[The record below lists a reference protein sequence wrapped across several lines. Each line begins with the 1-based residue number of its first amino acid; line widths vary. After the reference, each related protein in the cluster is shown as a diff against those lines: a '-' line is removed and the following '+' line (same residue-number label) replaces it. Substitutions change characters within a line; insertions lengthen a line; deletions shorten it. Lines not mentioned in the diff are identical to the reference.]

1 MRKIAGVVLVA
12 GILGC
17 GGSSSHVQE
26 CGGVIGPPL
35 VVPSFA
41 DLPPL
46 PYPLVAL
53 PAAKDRGETPG
64 FDGASAWINV
74 DHPLTKDELRG
85 RVVIVDFWTSC
96 CINCLQTL
104 PVLRAIEDRFRGRA
118 LTVVGIHSPKF
129 DEEKQAGRL
138 QDVVRDN
145 RLEHPIAVDG
155 AMAIWRAWGVE
166 SWPTVAVLD
175 VEGRAVW
182 AASGEPALDELT
194 SVVASALDEGQRAHK
209 LAQGPLRG
217 VRVEPTESGPL
228 RYPGKVLALKD
239 GGLAI
244 ADTGHDRVVVVGKGG
259 KVEATIGSGL
269 AGKADGSF
277 AEASFS
283 RPEGLAEV
291 GADLYVADTGNHTLR
306 KIDRAAQA
314 VTTVAGTGELG
325 TGRLSTEERPARSVG
340 LRSPWDLLEVRGNLY
355 VALAGSHQ
363 IGLFDP
369 KRGTFRLAAGNGHEA
384 RVDGSL
390 YDASF
395 AQPSALA
402 TDGNELFVLDSETSS
417 VRAIDVAKGQVRTV
431 VGEDLFVF
439 GDVDGDK
446 AKARL
451 QHPIGLAYGGGALF
465 VADSYN
471 SKVKRVDPRT
481 GETRTV
487 IGADLSEPAG
497 LGFAAGTLFIADT
510 NHHRVERWAIAGGAK
525 AEVVAL
531 GDLAAPSIETPA
543 PVKID
548 ARDPTIAVGPLRILP
563 GKASTIQVRWEIPK
577 GTGVNDEAPFRVVW
591 ATSSGLAR
599 LPASTREKGTLAKDG
614 FEIAVEPLVGAKTAE
629 LTGVLDM
636 VVCDVVTHAVC
647 LPVRRTL
654 VASFAV
660 EPGAAPA
667 PAPVT
672 IPLPAAAVP

>member
-1 MRKIAGVVLVA
+1 MRQIAGVVLVA

-17 GGSSSHVQE
+17 SGASGPAPLGG
-26 CGGVIGPPL
+26 GADAKALAAAPA
-35 VVPSFA
+35 A

-46 PYPLVAL
+46 PYALVPL
-53 PAAKDRGETPG
+53 PPEKERGDTPS
-64 FDGASAWINV
+64 FEGASAWINV

-155 AMAIWRAWGVE
+155 SMAIWRAWGVE

-175 VEGRAVW
+175 VEGRAIW
-182 AASGEPALDELT
+182 AASGEPSLDELT

-217 VRVEPTESGPL
+217 VRVEPSESGPL

-244 ADTGHDRVVVVGKGG
+244 ADTGHDRVVVVDKGG

-277 AEASFS
+277 KEASFS

-291 GADLYVADTGNHTLR
+291 GADLFVADTGNHTLR
-306 KIDRAAQA
+306 KIDRAART

-325 TGRLSTEERPARSVG
+325 GGRLSTEERPARSVG

-363 IGLFDP
+363 IGVFDP
-369 KRGTFRLAAGNGHEA
+369 RRGTFRLAAGNGHEA
-384 RVDGSL
+384 RVDGPL
-390 YDASF
+390 LDASF

-402 TDGNELFVLDSETSS
+402 TDGNEVFVLDSETSS

-451 QHPIGLAYGGGALF
+451 QHPIGMAFGGGALW

-471 SKVKRVDPRT
+471 SKIKRVDPRT
-481 GETRTV
+481 GTTRTV

-510 NHHRVERWAIAGGAK
+510 NHHRVRRWAIDTSAK
-525 AEVVAL
+525 TELVAL
-531 GDLAAPSIETPA
+531 GDLAAPSVDTPA
-543 PVKID
+543 PVTID
-548 ARDPTIAVGPLRILP
+548 PRDPTIALGPLRIPP
-563 GKASTIQVRWEIPK
+563 GQASKIVVHWDIPK

-591 ATSSGLAR
+591 ATSRGLAR
-599 LPASTREKGTLAKDG
+599 LPAPTREKGTLAKEG
-614 FEIAVEPLVGAKTAE
+614 FEIQIEPVAGSTTAE

-654 VASFAV
+654 VTSFAV
-660 EPGAAPA
+660 APGAT

>member
-1 MRKIAGVVLVA
+1 MKQIAGVVLVA

-17 GGSSSHVQE
+17 SGSSPPPQQ
-26 CGGVIGPPL
+26 CGGVQGPAL
-35 VVPSFA
+35 VISNVADPS
-41 DLPPL
+41 PL
-46 PYPLVAL
+46 PYARVPL
-53 PAAKDRGETPG
+53 PAEKDRGETPS
-64 FDGASAWINV
+64 FEGASAWINV

-104 PVLRAIEDRFRGRA
+104 PILHAIEDRFRGRA
-118 LTVVGIHSPKF
+118 VTVVGIHSPKF

-145 RLEHPIAVDG
+145 RIEHPIAVDG
-155 AMAIWRAWGVE
+155 SMAIWRAWGVE

-175 VEGRAVW
+175 VEGRAIW
-182 AASGEPALDELT
+182 AASGEPSLDELT
-194 SVVASALDEGQRAHK
+194 SVVASALDEGQRANK
-209 LAQGPLRG
+209 LARGPLRG
-217 VRVEPTESGPL
+217 VRVEPSENGPL

-244 ADTGHDRVVVVGKGG
+244 ADTGHDRVVVVDKGG

-277 AEASFS
+277 KEASFS
-283 RPEGLAEV
+283 RPEGLVEV
-291 GADLYVADTGNHTLR
+291 GADLFVADTGNHAIR
-306 KIDRAAQA
+306 KIDRAAHA

-325 TGRLSTEERPARSVG
+325 GGRLSIDEQPARSVG
-340 LRSPWDLLEVRGNLY
+340 LRSPWDLLEVSGNIY

-363 IGLFDP
+363 IGAFDP
-369 KRGTFRLAAGNGHEA
+369 KRGTFRLVAGNGHEA
-384 RVDGSL
+384 RVDGPL
-390 YDASF
+390 HDASF

-402 TDGNELFVLDSETSS
+402 TDGKEVFVLDSETSS
-417 VRAIDVAKGQVRTV
+417 VRAIDIARGQVRTV

-451 QHPIGLAYGGGALF
+451 QHPIGMAYGGGALW

-481 GETRTV
+481 GQTRTV
-487 IGADLSEPAG
+487 ISADLSEPAG
-497 LGFAAGTLFIADT
+497 LGFAGGTLFIADT
-510 NHHRVERWAIAGGAK
+510 NHHRVRRWTIDTSAK
-525 AEVVAL
+525 TEVVAL
-531 GDLAAPSIETPA
+531 GDLAAPSIDTPA
-543 PVKID
+543 PVTID
-548 ARDPTIAVGPLRILP
+548 ARDPTIALGPLRIPP
-563 GKASTIQVRWEIPK
+563 GTASKIVVRWEIPK

-591 ATSSGLAR
+591 ATSRGLAG
-599 LPASTREKGTLAKDG
+599 LPAPTREKGTLAKEG
-614 FEIAVEPLVGAKTAE
+614 FEIQIEPVAGAKTAE
-629 LTGVLDM
+629 LTGVLEM

-654 VASFAV
+654 AASFAV

-667 PAPVT
+667 PVS
-672 IPLPAAAVP
+672 IPLPAASVP

>member
-1 MRKIAGVVLVA
+1 MRQIAGVALVA

-17 GGSSSHVQE
+17 SAAPMPQARGATTETGSLAASTA
-26 CGGVIGPPL
+26 G
-35 VVPSFA
+35 

-46 PYPLVAL
+46 PYALVAL
-53 PAAKDRGETPG
+53 PAEKDRGDTPG
-64 FDGASAWINV
+64 FEGASAWINV

-155 AMAIWRAWGVE
+155 SMAIWRAWGVE

-209 LAQGPLRG
+209 LARGPLRG
-217 VRVEPTESGPL
+217 VRVEAGENGPL

-244 ADTGHDRVVVVGKGG
+244 ADTGHDRVVVVSKGG

-291 GADLYVADTGNHTLR
+291 GADLYVADTGNHTIR
-306 KIDRAAQA
+306 KIDRAAHA
-314 VTTVAGTGELG
+314 VTTVAGTGEIG
-325 TGRLSTEERPARSVG
+325 GGRLSTEERPARSVG
-340 LRSPWDLLEVRGNLY
+340 LRSPWDLLEVRGNLV

-363 IGLFDP
+363 IGAFDP
-369 KRGTFRLAAGNGHEA
+369 RHGTFRLLAGNGHEA
-384 RVDGSL
+384 RADGPL
-390 YDASF
+390 LDASF

-402 TDGNELFVLDSETSS
+402 TDGTEVFVLDSETSS

-446 AKARL
+446 SKARL
-451 QHPIGLAYGGGALF
+451 QHPIGLAYGGGALW

-471 SKVKRVDPRT
+471 SKVKRVDPAT
-481 GETRTV
+481 GATRTV
-487 IGADLSEPAG
+487 ISADLSEPAG

-510 NHHRVERWAIAGGAK
+510 NHHRVRRWAIDASAK
-525 AEVVAL
+525 TEAVAL

-548 ARDPTIAVGPLRILP
+548 ARDPTIALGPLKIPP
-563 GKASTIQVRWEIPK
+563 GASSKLQVRWDIPK

-599 LPASTREKGTLAKDG
+599 LPAPTREKGTLAKDG
-614 FEIAVEPLVGAKTAE
+614 FEIAIEPLAGAKTAE

-654 VASFAV
+654 VATFAV
-660 EPGAAPA
+660 EPGAAL
-667 PAPVT
+667 APVT

>member
-1 MRKIAGVVLVA
+1 MRQIVGAVLVA

-17 GGSSSHVQE
+17 SGAPAPS
-26 CGGVIGPPL
+26 PL
-35 VVPSFA
+35 VGGADARASTIAPAA

-46 PYPLVAL
+46 PYALAAL
-53 PAAKDRGETPG
+53 PAEKDRGETPG
-64 FDGASAWINV
+64 FEGASAWINV

-155 AMAIWRAWGVE
+155 SMAIWRAWGVE

-182 AASGEPALDELT
+182 AASGEPSLDELT
-194 SVVASALDEGQRAHK
+194 RVVASALDEGQRANK
-209 LAQGPLRG
+209 LAKGPLRG
-217 VRVEPTESGPL
+217 VRVEASANGPL

-244 ADTGHDRVVVVGKGG
+244 ADTGHDRVVVVDRGG

-277 AEASFS
+277 TEASFS

-291 GADLYVADTGNHTLR
+291 GADLFVADTGNHTLR
-306 KIDRAAQA
+306 KIDRGARA
-314 VTTVAGTGELG
+314 VTTVAGTGEIG
-325 TGRLSTEERPARSVG
+325 GGRLSADERPARSVG

-363 IGLFDP
+363 IGAFDP
-369 KRGTFRLAAGNGHEA
+369 RRGTFRLVAGNGHEA
-384 RVDGSL
+384 RVDGPL
-390 YDASF
+390 LDASF

-402 TDGNELFVLDSETSS
+402 TDGSEVFVLDSETSS
-417 VRAIDVAKGQVRTV
+417 VRAIDIAKGQVRTV

-451 QHPIGLAYGGGALF
+451 QHPIGMAYGGGALF

-481 GETRTV
+481 GTTRTV

-510 NHHRVERWAIAGGAK
+510 NHHRVVRWPLDAGAK
-525 AEVVAL
+525 TEVVAL
-531 GDLAAPSIETPA
+531 GGLAAPSVETPA

-548 ARDPTIAVGPLRILP
+548 PRDPTIAVGPLRIPP
-563 GKASTIQVRWEIPK
+563 GQASTIQVRWEIPK
-577 GTGVNDEAPFRVVW
+577 GTGINDEAPFRVVW

-599 LPASTREKGTLAKDG
+599 LPAPTRERGTLAKEG
-614 FEIAVEPLVGAKTAE
+614 FEIQIEPVAGSTTAE

-660 EPGAAPA
+660 EPGAAL
-667 PAPVT
+667 APVT
-672 IPLPAAAVP
+672 IPLPAAVVP

>member
-1 MRKIAGVVLVA
+1 MRQIAGVVLIA

-17 GGSSSHVQE
+17 SGATTSPSRGG
-26 CGGVIGPPL
+26 G
-35 VVPSFA
+35 A
-41 DLPPL
+41 DAKPVAAAPATNLPPL
-46 PYPLVAL
+46 SYPLATLPPAKERGDVA
-53 PAAKDRGETPG
+53 G
-64 FDGASAWINV
+64 FEGASAWINV

-104 PVLRAIEDRFRGRA
+104 PILHQIEDRFRGRA
-118 LTVVGIHSPKF
+118 VTVVGIHSPKF

-145 RLEHPIAVDG
+145 RIEHPVAVDG
-155 AMAIWRAWGVE
+155 SMAIWRAWGVE

-182 AASGEPALDELT
+182 AASGEPALEELT
-194 SVVASALDEGQRAHK
+194 SVVAAALDEGQRANK
-209 LAQGPLRG
+209 LAKGPLRG
-217 VRVEPTESGPL
+217 VRVEPIENKPL

-244 ADTGHDRVVVVGKGG
+244 ADTGHDRLVVVDRSG

-277 AEASFS
+277 QEASFS

-291 GADLYVADTGNHTLR
+291 GADLFVADTGNHTLR
-306 KIDRAAQA
+306 KIDRAARV
-314 VTTVAGTGELG
+314 VTTVAGTGEIGL
-325 TGRLSTEERPARSVG
+325 GRLSTEERPARAVA
-340 LRSPWDLLEVRGNLY
+340 LRSPWDLLEVRGALY

-369 KRGTFRLAAGNGHEA
+369 KRETFRLVAGNGHEA
-384 RVDGSL
+384 RVDGPL
-390 YDASF
+390 LDASF

-402 TDGNELFVLDSETSS
+402 TDGAEVFVLDSETSS

-439 GDVDGDK
+439 GDVDGDRT
-446 AKARL
+446 KARL
-451 QHPIGLAYGGGALF
+451 QHPIGMTYAGGALY

-481 GETRTV
+481 GTTRTV
-487 IGADLSEPAG
+487 LGADLGEPAG
-497 LGFAAGTLFIADT
+497 LGSSGSTLFIADT
-510 NHHRVERWAIAGGAK
+510 NHHRVLRWPLESSAK
-525 AEVVAL
+525 ADAVAL
-531 GDLAAPSIETPA
+531 GDLAAPSIETPP
-543 PVKID
+543 PVVID
-548 ARDPTIAVGPLRILP
+548 ARDPTIAIGPLRIPP
-563 GKASTIQVRWEIPK
+563 GAASKVHVRWDIPK

-591 ATSSGLAR
+591 ATARGLAR
-599 LPASTREKGTLAKDG
+599 VPAPTREKGTLAKEG
-614 FEIAVEPLVGAKTAE
+614 FEIEVEPVAGAKTAE

-654 VASFAV
+654 AASFAV
-660 EPGAAPA
+660 EPGAVPTA
-667 PAPVT
+667 VT